1 MPGRLGG
8 GSSLA
13 DFAGKPFPEGWLGRR
28 IGPPAGDVPGSGRPV
43 GLVRHFE
50 GLLVLRMI
58 LPIQPLDED
67 GAPDVE
73 DDTLGQ
79 WVKVVNGSLDPCL
92 VVDEH
97 ARIAAVSALAA
108 ELIGEPADGILDR
121 ALVDDVLRIVDF
133 THAAAPG
140 DDYDRRIPPIAAL
153 RDDHL
158 SRGLLR
164 LLRPDG
170 DLIMLDA
177 VAAPIHDEHRRIV
190 GAITFFAS
198 L

>member
-1 MPGRLGG
+1 
-8 GSSLA
+8 
-13 DFAGKPFPEGWLGRR
+13 
-28 IGPPAGDVPGSGRPV
+28 V
-43 GLVRHFE
+43 GFVRHVE
-50 GLLVLRMI
+50 GLLVLRLI
-58 LPIQPLDED
+58 LPIAPLAED
-67 GAPDVE
+67 GPAEVE

-79 WVKVVNGSLDPCL
+79 WVKVVNASLDACL
-92 VVDEH
+92 VVDEDG
-97 ARIAAVSALAA
+97 RIAAVSGRAA
-108 ELIGEPADGILDR
+108 DLIGEPADGILDR

-140 DDYDRRIPPIAAL
+140 DDVDRRIPPIAAL

-164 LLRPDG
+164 LMRPDG

-177 VAAPIHDEHRRIV
+177 VAAPIHDDHRRIV